1 MRWKGLLA
9 SVVVLAAMGGAIYWS
24 NRAKKAE
31 ESKPSKDAPPQ
42 ILSIPSDQ
50 IRQIEIRRA
59 GSGPLIVRR
68 EESGSWTMT
77 TPPQYAVDQ
86 DAASGMVTTLSSL
99 NADRLVEEKP
109 ADLAEFGLASPA
121 LEVVVELK
129 DGKTRRLLIGD
140 ETPTGYGWFAKLA
153 DDPRVFTI
161 ASYNK
166 SSLDKTPRD
175 LRDKRLLT
183 FSTDKLTRVELM
195 AKGQTIEFGKNA
207 QGEWQII
214 RPQPLRAD
222 GGQVEEFIR
231 KLSGAR
237 MDAYASEED
246 EKKANAAFA
255 SAALVG
261 IARFTDASGTQQLE
275 VRRDKEKNY
284 YARSSVV
291 AGAHKVYSDVGEA
304 VDKSLD
310 DFRNKKLFDFGWSD
324 PSKIEIRDGSKL
336 VVYEKSGDKWMEGSR
351 QLDAASVNA
360 LVDKLRDLTATRFA
374 TTGFTTPVFEATVTS
389 NEGKRVEKVLISRQ
403 GQSCFARR
411 EGEPAIYE
419 LDVKSL
425 EDLQKAATGVKPYEP
440 PKAEKKK

>member
-1 MRWKGLLA
+1 
-9 SVVVLAAMGGAIYWS
+9 
-24 NRAKKAE
+24 
-31 ESKPSKDAPPQ
+31 
-42 ILSIPSDQ
+42 
-50 IRQIEIRRA
+50 
-59 GSGPLIVRR
+59 
-68 EESGSWTMT
+68 
-77 TPPQYAVDQ
+77 
-86 DAASGMVTTLSSL
+86 MVTTLSSL

-291 AGAHKVYSDVGEA
+291 AGAHKIYSDVGEA

-419 LDVKSL
+419 LDVKSV
-425 EDLQKAATGVKPYEP
+425 EDLQKAASGVKPYEP

>member
-9 SVVVLAAMGGAIYWS
+9 SLVVLAAMGGAIYWS

-59 GSGPLIVRR
+59 GGDTLILRR
-68 EESGSWTMT
+68 EDAGSWRMT

-109 ADLAEFGLASPA
+109 ADLAEFGLVSPA
-121 LEVVVELK
+121 LEVLVELK

-183 FSTDKLTRVELM
+183 FSTDKLTRVELT

-246 EKKANAAFA
+246 DKKANAAFA

-261 IARFTDASGTQQLE
+261 VARFTDASGTQQLE
-275 VRRDKEKNY
+275 IRRDKEKNY

-310 DFRNKKLFDFGWSD
+310 DFRNKKLFDFGWND
-324 PSKIEIRDGSKL
+324 PSKIEIRDGSKQ
-336 VVYEKSGDKWMEGSR
+336 VVYQKSGDKWMEGSR

-374 TTGFTTPVFEATVTS
+374 TTGFTAPAFEATVTS

-425 EDLQKAATGVKPYEP
+425 EELQKAASEVKPYEP